1 MGKSIRILADDL
13 TGALDTAAAFAGNV
27 PVYLGRPPEEDKT
40 ANRVSVVATPT
51 RDAPADALASLL
63 APTANWFKSG
73 GLSFKKVDSLLRG
86 NTFAEV
92 AWLFKN
98 ARFTRVIFAPAFPA
112 QGRITVDDRQWRVR
126 TEKDEKHRE
135 AVAVPLRAAFA
146 ERGLSVGSSLDE
158 LADAWIPEVTT
169 DDDLDRVVRQAVL
182 SASASISAS
191 AADAG
196 SLWVGCAGLG
206 NALARH
212 FGLSPCAGSASPL
225 TANPGPTIFVSA
237 SFQTVFR
244 EQWAQLRASRSL
256 SAVAEAGDPARIATV
271 IDQVRAGAGE
281 AWFDLSLRKT
291 LGREE
296 AMKGL
301 EAAAESLAG
310 ELPKPGRLIVVGGDT
325 LLALCRAA
333 KAEGLLTYP
342 SIRPG
347 WGCARLLGGIWSDV
361 PCYTR
366 SGAFGAAD
374 DLVALFGVIE
384 G

>member
-1 MGKSIRILADDL
+1 MEIRILADDL
-13 TGALDTAAAFAGNV
+13 TGALDTAAAFAGKV

-51 RDAPADALASLL
+51 RDVPADALASLL
-63 APTANWFKSG
+63 APVAAWFKSG

-98 ARFTRVIFAPAFPA
+98 ARFARVIFAPAFPA
-112 QGRITVDDRQWRVR
+112 QGRITVDDRQWLIRP
-126 TEKDEKHRE
+126 EKERRE

-146 ERGLSVGSSLDE
+146 ERGLSAGQALDE
-158 LADAWIPEVTT
+158 PADAWIPEVMT
-169 DDDLDRVVRQAVL
+169 DEDLDRVVRRA
-182 SASASISAS
+182 ASETA
-191 AADAG
+191 

-212 FGLSPCAGSASPL
+212 FGLSPRAGSASPL
-225 TANPGPTIFVSA
+225 VADAGPTIFVSA

-244 EQWAQLRASRSL
+244 EQWARLRACRSVP
-256 SAVAEAGDPARIATV
+256 AVAEAGDAARIAAA
-271 IDQVRAGAGE
+271 IRLARAGAEE
-281 AWFDLSLRKT
+281 AWFDLSPREPI
-291 LGREE
+291 GQEE
-296 AMKGL
+296 AMNGL
-301 EAAAESLAG
+301 EAATGKLAG

-325 LLALCRAA
+325 LLALCRAT
-333 KAEGLLTYP
+333 KAEGLLTHP

-347 WGCARLLGGIWSDV
+347 WGCARLLGGAWSGA

-374 DLVALFGVIE
+374 DLVALFGALKA
-384 G
+384 